1 MAKPVE
7 ADVVLSC
14 NEHLPTVDV
23 WLVIDVLR
31 ATTVIVR
38 WFELG
43 GRELYPTDTP
53 DAARRLAHDLEQ
65 EGRNPLLMGEEN
77 AITPQGFD
85 LGNSPL
91 DLTRELAAARACAV
105 MATTNGTKALL
116 RAAGTGVPVFAA
128 CIRNASSA
136 LGCALSRGSRIGLLC
151 SGRKGRPSWDDTLC
165 AGLLLSLLQRRHPGL
180 RLADSARLAL
190 LTWQS
195 SRNDLQASLAG
206 ADHAVFLD
214 RVGYRADIAFACI
227 PDAVEAVPE
236 LHEVPHGDGMRA
248 VLRCVPPDAMGPR
261 LGTALPLPEPAP
273 VGPPRMERAQTAQNR
288 FASLL
293 QYTKSDADHL
303 FLGGNRHKKSGR
315 ARLR

>member
-43 GRELYPTDTP
+43 GRELYPADTL

-65 EGRNPLLMGEEN
+65 EGRKPLLMGEEN
-77 AITPQGFD
+77 TIAPQGFD

-91 DLTRELAAARACAV
+91 DLTRELAAARVCAV

-116 RAAGTGVPVFAA
+116 RAAETGVPVFAA

-136 LGCALSRGSRIGLLC
+136 LGCALSRGARIGLLC
-151 SGRKGRPSWDDTLC
+151 SGRKGRPAWDDTLC
-165 AGLLLSLLQRRHPGL
+165 AGLLLSLLQRQHPGL

-195 SRNDLQASLAG
+195 SRDLRASLSG

-214 RVGYRADIAFACI
+214 RVGYGADTAFACV
-227 PDAVEAVPE
+227 PNATEAVPE
-236 LHEVPHGDGMRA
+236 LHELPDGDGMRA
-248 VLRCVPPDAMGPR
+248 VLRRVPPDAMGPHLR
-261 LGTALPLPEPAP
+261 TALPLPEPAT
-273 VGPPRMERAQTAQNR
+273 VEAPRAERAQAAPNR

-293 QYTKSDADHL
+293 QYAKSDADHL

-315 ARLR
+315 ARL

>member
-65 EGRNPLLMGEEN
+65 EGRKPLLMGEEN
-77 AITPQGFD
+77 TIAPQGFD

-91 DLTRELAAARACAV
+91 DLTRELAAARVCAV

-116 RAAGTGVPVFAA
+116 RAAETGVPVFAA

-136 LGCALSRGSRIGLLC
+136 LGCALSRGARIGLLC
-151 SGRKGRPSWDDTLC
+151 SGRKGRPAWDDTLC
-165 AGLLLSLLQRRHPGL
+165 AGLLLSLLQRQHPGL

-195 SRNDLQASLAG
+195 SRDLRASLSG

-214 RVGYRADIAFACI
+214 RVGYGADIAFACI
-227 PDAVEAVPE
+227 PNATEAVPE
-236 LHEVPHGDGMRA
+236 LHELPDGDGMRA
-248 VLRCVPPDAMGPR
+248 VLRRVPPDAMGPHLR
-261 LGTALPLPEPAP
+261 TALPLPEPAT
-273 VGPPRMERAQTAQNR
+273 VEAPRAERAQAAPNR

-293 QYTKSDADHL
+293 QYAKSDADHL

-315 ARLR
+315 ARL

>member
-43 GRELYPTDTP
+43 GRELYPADTP

-65 EGRNPLLMGEEN
+65 EGRKPLLMGEEN
-77 AITPQGFD
+77 TIAPQGFD

-91 DLTRELAAARACAV
+91 DLTRELAAARVCAV

-116 RAAGTGVPVFAA
+116 RAAETGVPVFAA

-136 LGCALSRGSRIGLLC
+136 LGCALSRGARIGLLC
-151 SGRKGRPSWDDTLC
+151 SGRKGRPAWDDTLC
-165 AGLLLSLLQRRHPGL
+165 AGLLLSLLQRQHPGL

-195 SRNDLQASLAG
+195 SRDLRASLSG

-214 RVGYRADIAFACI
+214 RVGYGADIAFACI
-227 PDAVEAVPE
+227 PNATEAVPE
-236 LHEVPHGDGMRA
+236 LHELPDGDGMRA
-248 VLRCVPPDAMGPR
+248 VLRRVPPDAMGPHLR
-261 LGTALPLPEPAP
+261 TALPLPEPAT
-273 VGPPRMERAQTAQNR
+273 VEAPRAERAQAAPNR

-293 QYTKSDADHL
+293 QYAKSDADHL

-315 ARLR
+315 ARL

>member
-14 NEHLPTVDV
+14 SEHLPAVDV

-43 GRELYPTDTP
+43 GRELYPTDTS
-53 DAARRLAHDLEQ
+53 DTARRLAHALEQ
-65 EGRNPLLMGEEN
+65 EGRKPILMGEEN
-77 AITPQGFD
+77 AIAPQGFD

-91 DLTRELAAARACAV
+91 DLTRELAVARACAV

-116 RAAGTGVPVFAA
+116 RAAETGVPVFAA

-151 SGRKGRPSWDDTLC
+151 SGRKGRPAWDDTLC
-165 AGLLLSLLQRRHPGL
+165 AGLLLSLLQRQHPGL

-195 SRNDLQASLAG
+195 SRDLHASLSG

-214 RVGYRADIAFACI
+214 RVGYGADIAFACI
-227 PDAVEAVPE
+227 PNATEAVPE
-236 LHEVPHGDGMRA
+236 LHETPDGDRMRA
-248 VLRCVPPDAMGPR
+248 VLRRVPPDVMGPR
-261 LGTALPLPEPAP
+261 LGTALPVPEPAP
-273 VGPPRMERAQTAQNR
+273 VGASRPERDQAAPNR
-288 FASLL
+288 FAPLL
-293 QYTKSDADHL
+293 QYAKNDADHL

-315 ARLR
+315 ARL

>member
-65 EGRNPLLMGEEN
+65 EGRKPLLMGEEN
-77 AITPQGFD
+77 AIAPQGFD

-91 DLTRELAAARACAV
+91 DLTKELAEVRACAV

-116 RAAGTGVPVFAA
+116 RAAETGVPVFAA

-165 AGLLLSLLQRRHPGL
+165 AGLLLSLLQRQHPGL

-195 SRNDLQASLAG
+195 SRDLRASLSG

-214 RVGYRADIAFACI
+214 RVGYGADIAFACI
-227 PDAVEAVPE
+227 PNATEAVPE
-236 LHEVPHGDGMRA
+236 LHELPDGDGMRA
-248 VLRCVPPDAMGPR
+248 VLRRVPPDAMGPHLR
-261 LGTALPLPEPAP
+261 TALPLPEPAT
-273 VGPPRMERAQTAQNR
+273 VEAPRAERAQAAPNR

-293 QYTKSDADHL
+293 QYAKSDADHL

-315 ARLR
+315 ARL

>member
-53 DAARRLAHDLEQ
+53 DAARQLAHDLEQ
-65 EGRNPLLMGEEN
+65 EGRKPLLMGEEN
-77 AITPQGFD
+77 TIAPQGFD

-91 DLTRELAAARACAV
+91 DLTRELAAARVCAV

-116 RAAGTGVPVFAA
+116 RAAETGVPVFAA

-136 LGCALSRGSRIGLLC
+136 LGCALSRGARIGLLC
-151 SGRKGRPSWDDTLC
+151 SGRKGRPAWDDTLC
-165 AGLLLSLLQRRHPGL
+165 AGLLLSLLQRQHPGL

-195 SRNDLQASLAG
+195 SRDLRASLSG

-214 RVGYRADIAFACI
+214 RVGYGADTAFACV
-227 PDAVEAVPE
+227 PDATEAVPE
-236 LHEVPHGDGMRA
+236 LHELPNGDGMRA
-248 VLRCVPPDAMGPR
+248 VLRRVPPDAMGPHLR
-261 LGTALPLPEPAP
+261 TTLPLPEPAT
-273 VGPPRMERAQTAQNR
+273 VEAPRAERAQAAPNR

-293 QYTKSDADHL
+293 QYAKSDADHL

-315 ARLR
+315 ARL

>member
-65 EGRNPLLMGEEN
+65 EGQNPLLMGEEN

-91 DLTRELAAARACAV
+91 DLTRRSEEHTSELQ
-105 MATTNGTKALL
+105 
-116 RAAGTGVPVFAA
+116 
-128 CIRNASSA
+128 
-136 LGCALSRGSRIGLLC
+136 SR
-151 SGRKGRPSWDDTLC
+151 
-165 AGLLLSLLQRRHPGL
+165 
-180 RLADSARLAL
+180 
-190 LTWQS
+190 
-195 SRNDLQASLAG
+195 
-206 ADHAVFLD
+206 
-214 RVGYRADIAFACI
+214 
-227 PDAVEAVPE
+227 
-236 LHEVPHGDGMRA
+236 
-248 VLRCVPPDAMGPR
+248 
-261 LGTALPLPEPAP
+261 
-273 VGPPRMERAQTAQNR
+273 
-288 FASLL
+288 
-293 QYTKSDADHL
+293 
-303 FLGGNRHKKSGR
+303 
-315 ARLR
+315 

>member
-43 GRELYPTDTP
+43 GRELYPADTL

-65 EGRNPLLMGEEN
+65 EGRKPLLMGEEN
-77 AITPQGFD
+77 TIAPQGFD

-91 DLTRELAAARACAV
+91 DLTRELAAARVCAV

-116 RAAGTGVPVFAA
+116 RAAETGVPVFAA

-136 LGCALSRGSRIGLLC
+136 LGCALSRGARIGLLC
-151 SGRKGRPSWDDTLC
+151 SGRKGRPAWDDTLC
-165 AGLLLSLLQRRHPGL
+165 AGLLLSLLQRQHPGL

-195 SRNDLQASLAG
+195 SRDLRASLSG

-214 RVGYRADIAFACI
+214 RVGYGADTAFACV
-227 PDAVEAVPE
+227 PNATEAVPE
-236 LHEVPHGDGMRA
+236 LHELPDGDGMRA
-248 VLRCVPPDAMGPR
+248 VLRRVPPDAMGPHLR
-261 LGTALPLPEPAP
+261 TALPLPEPAT
-273 VGPPRMERAQTAQNR
+273 VEAPRAERAQAAPNR

-293 QYTKSDADHL
+293 QYAKSDADHL
-303 FLGGNRHKKSGR
+303 FLGGNRHTKSGR
-315 ARLR
+315 ARL

>member
-7 ADVVLSC
+7 DDVVLSC
-14 NEHLPTVDV
+14 SERLPTVDV

-43 GRELYPTDTP
+43 GRELYPTDSP
-53 DAARRLAHDLEQ
+53 DVARRLAHDLEQ
-65 EGRNPLLMGEEN
+65 EGQKPLLIGEEN
-77 AITPQGFD
+77 AIAPQGFD

-91 DLTRELAAARACAV
+91 DLTRELATAYACAV

-116 RAAGTGVPVFAA
+116 RAAETGVPVFAA

-151 SGRKGRPSWDDTLC
+151 SGRKGRPAWDDTLC
-165 AGLLLSLLQRRHPGL
+165 AGLLLCLLQRQHPGL

-190 LTWQS
+190 LTW
-195 SRNDLQASLAG
+195 
-206 ADHAVFLD
+206 HAVFLD
-214 RVGYRADIAFACI
+214 RVGYGADIAFACI
-227 PDAVEAVPE
+227 PDASEAVLE
-236 LHEVPHGDGMRA
+236 LHETPDGDGMRA
-248 VLRCVPPDAMGPR
+248 VLRRVPSDAMGPR
-261 LGTALPLPEPAP
+261 LRTAPPLPEPAP
-273 VGPPRMERAQTAQNR
+273 IGPPRTERAPAAPNR
-288 FASLL
+288 FATLL
-293 QYTKSDADHL
+293 QYAKSDADHL

-315 ARLR
+315 ARL

>member
-43 GRELYPTDTP
+43 GRELYPADTL

-65 EGRNPLLMGEEN
+65 EGRKPLLMGEEN
-77 AITPQGFD
+77 TIAPQGFD

-91 DLTRELAAARACAV
+91 DLTRELAAARVCAV

-116 RAAGTGVPVFAA
+116 RAAETGVPVFAA

-136 LGCALSRGSRIGLLC
+136 LGCALSRGARIGLLC
-151 SGRKGRPSWDDTLC
+151 SGRKGRPAWDDTLC
-165 AGLLLSLLQRRHPGL
+165 AGLLLSLLQRQHPGL

-195 SRNDLQASLAG
+195 SRDLRASLSG

-214 RVGYRADIAFACI
+214 RVGYGADIAFACI
-227 PDAVEAVPE
+227 PNATEAVPE
-236 LHEVPHGDGMRA
+236 LHELPDGDGMRA
-248 VLRCVPPDAMGPR
+248 VLRRVPPDAMGPR
-261 LGTALPLPEPAP
+261 LRTALPLPEPAT
-273 VGPPRMERAQTAQNR
+273 VEAPRAERAQAAPNR

-293 QYTKSDADHL
+293 QYAKSDADHL

-315 ARLR
+315 ARL

>member
-1 MAKPVE
+1 MAKPIE

-14 NEHLPTVDV
+14 GEHLPAVDV
-23 WLVIDVLR
+23 WMVIDVLR

-43 GRELYPTDTP
+43 GGDLFPVGSVE
-53 DAARRLAHDLEQ
+53 AARRLARALAS
-65 EGRNPLLMGEEN
+65 EGAAPLLMGEEN
-77 AITPQGFD
+77 GIPPQGFD

-91 DLTRELAAARACAV
+91 DLTRDLIRERPRAV

-116 RAAGTGVPVFAA
+116 RAAETGVPVFAV
-128 CIRNASSA
+128 CIRNALSA

-151 SGRKGRPSWDDTLC
+151 SGRKGRPAWDDTLC

-195 SRNDLQASLAG
+195 SRNDLRASLSG

-214 RVGYRADIAFACI
+214 RVGYGADIAFACI
-227 PDAVEAVPE
+227 PDASEAVPE
-236 LHEVPHGDGMRA
+236 LHESPDGDGMRA
-248 VLRCVPPDAMGPR
+248 VLRRVPSDAMGPR
-261 LGTALPLPEPAP
+261 LRAAPPLPEPAP
-273 VGPPRMERAQTAQNR
+273 VGPPRTERAPAAPNR

-293 QYTKSDADHL
+293 QYAKSDADHL

-315 ARLR
+315 TRL